1 MYEVENVD
9 QCKRYDIKEYDNNQ
23 MNDLAKLIEEARIN
37 SELKEEI
44 LNLSLVESDRG

>member
-1 MYEVENVD
+1 
-9 QCKRYDIKEYDNNQ
+9 

-44 LNLSLVESDRG
+44 LNINLVECDHG